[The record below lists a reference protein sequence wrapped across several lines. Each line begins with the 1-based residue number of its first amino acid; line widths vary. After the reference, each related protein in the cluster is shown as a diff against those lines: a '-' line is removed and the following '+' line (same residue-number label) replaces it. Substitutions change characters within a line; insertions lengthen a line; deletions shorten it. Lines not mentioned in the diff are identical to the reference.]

1 MTEQKFEPVAWM
13 TDGEAGVGAPIS
25 ERVVSATT
33 KARMPQSVQ
42 ETYREPLFTAAQME
56 AFWLLGHKE
65 GAGYTAA
72 QMRQARIQ
80 ALEEA
85 VDAVPVVMDHEAYK
99 AAVTAI
105 RALMNE
111 SVAKGDTDADQA

>member
-1 MTEQKFEPVAWM
+1 MTEQKFEPVA
-13 TDGEAGVGAPIS
+13 TLHDDGHYTYHAPKPHGYNYAGWKEQV
-25 ERVVSATT
+25 
-33 KARMPQSVQ
+33 
-42 ETYREPLFTAAQME
+42 FTAAQME

-65 GAGYTAA
+65 GAGCTAA

-105 RALMNE
+105 RALIEQE
-111 SVAKGDTDADQA
+111 SK